1 MLSFAFS
8 IVIIA
13 LCVTIVFML
22 LKFFKSQLK
31 TSYKMVSKFQEDA
44 ERLITEKRE
53 LEAFIDDLHAQIK
66 AKETEAPKT
75 PPQKT
80 RKAKPNID

>member
-13 LCVTIVFML
+13 LCITFVFML

-31 TSYKMVSKFQEDA
+31 TSYRMVSKFQSDCET
-44 ERLITEKRE
+44 LIAEKRE
-53 LEAFIDDLHAQIK
+53 LEAFIDKLL
-66 AKETEAPKT
+66 KEQEANKKQNT
-75 PPQKT
+75 PT
-80 RKAKPNID
+80 RNAKPNL